1 MNEAANYIALAI
13 PVFFLLIGV
22 ELLIGKI
29 KRTQYY
35 RFNDALTNLSC
46 GITQQVGG
54 VFLKT
59 LLLIGYIYLYEN
71 HRLFDFPSDAW
82 WTWVIL
88 FLGVDFFYYWFH
100 RYAHEI
106 SLMWGGH
113 IVHHQSEEYN
123 LSVALRQGAFQAL
136 FSWIFYLPLGFIGFD
151 PITFVIV
158 NQFQTLYQFWI
169 HTKAIDKLHPVFEFV
184 FNTPSHHRVHH
195 GQNPKYID
203 RNHGGTLIIWDR
215 MFGTFQA
222 EEEEVVYGVTKGLNS
237 WNPVWANLDY
247 FKDIFSLAFKVR
259 TVGDF
264 IRVFTKPPGWRPEY
278 LGGPQ
283 APREITVKEFKKY
296 DVVVP
301 KGLNRYVLFQY
312 VLILVGATFFLFSSD
327 KFGDMYGRGEGIF
340 WQVTLAV
347 MIVASVATLG
357 GLLERRRWAVFG
369 EGARLLVIAGLLS
382 ALFREESWLIWA
394 IVGLGSV
401 GLLSFAWLFRYL
413 FAFQREVA
421 T

>member
-22 ELLIGKI
+22 ELLIGKV
-29 KRTQYY
+29 KRTQWY

-46 GITQQVGG
+46 GITQQVVA

-59 LLLIGYIYLYEN
+59 VLLIGYIYLYE
-71 HRLFDFPSDAW
+71 HSRFFDFPRDKW

-88 FLGVDFFYYWFH
+88 FFGVDFFYYWFH

-106 SLMWGGH
+106 SILWGGH

-123 LSVALRQGAFQAL
+123 LSVALRQGTFQAMT
-136 FSWIFYLPLGFIGFD
+136 SWVFYLPLAVIGFD
-151 PITFVIV
+151 PVTFVIV

-169 HTKAIDKLHPVFEFV
+169 HTKAIDKLHPAFEYV

-195 GQNPKYID
+195 GQNPIYID

-247 FKDIFSLAFKVR
+247 LRDIFRLAVRVR

-264 IRVFTKPPGWRPEY
+264 IRVFTKPPGWRPDY

-283 APREITVKEFKKY
+283 KPREITVREFKKF
-296 DVVVP
+296 DVQVP
-301 KGLNRYVLFQY
+301 KGLNYYILFQY
-312 VLILVGATFFLFSSD
+312 VLILVGGTFFLFSSD
-327 KFGDMYGRGEGIF
+327 KLDDIYGSREGLF
-340 WQVTLAV
+340 WLISLAA
-347 MIVASVATLG
+347 MIIASVSTLG
-357 GLLERRRWAVFG
+357 GLLERKRWAVFG
-369 EGARLLVIAGLLS
+369 EAARLLVAAGLLS
-382 ALFREESWLIWA
+382 VLFRDADWLLWA
-394 IVGLGSV
+394 MVAFGVIGVG
-401 GLLSFAWLFRYL
+401 SFVWLFRYL
-413 FAFQREVA
+413 FVFEREVA
-421 T
+421 V